1 MEAANDELAAVQ
13 KQLTSAQE
21 LLQNCSDRK
30 KAADEDYDEAVK
42 KNKLNGQQTLEAK
55 QQLDEKQTAL
65 DNANAKLTQAT
76 DVETSAE
83 KEAAAKDTTLQQK
96 QQALQTAKDA
106 ADSAAKTKES
116 VLQCFE
122 ANEQAKREFEQAK
135 EDAAVAEDACKKAQ
149 SEADTALQMWNEKQA
164 LAAQWKVN
172 LQALASCDW
181 ENGQEFDLSLEEA
194 DERFA
199 RLNELIRA
207 HMQAKKNQKAAEDTA
222 ETAQEWYSQLCVAV
236 TKAKQEYAVA
246 LADEAIAQ
254 EIYDSFLK
262 EQETSEEESSSSE
275 ESSEEETSPEESS
288 EEQTSPSISQESQA
302 QTQTQSQTPSS
313 SREESQIKDVVLG
326 IEDYSMLFGLGLA
339 GAGGMLLIWLAL
351 KFKRS

>member
-1 MEAANDELAAVQ
+1 MTAKVEALGTGFSETTGKIDTSSITVKDAIKGVRDVLYDLSMTSSDYAGTYQGILSSFNNTSGSAATAQEAFDMVYNSLKDAGVPLDEL
-13 KQLTSAQE
+13 
-21 LLQNCSDRK
+21 N
-30 KAADEDYDEAVK
+30 
-42 KNKLNGQQTLEAK
+42 
-55 QQLDEKQTAL
+55 
-65 DNANAKLTQAT
+65 
-76 DVETSAE
+76 
-83 KEAAAKDTTLQQK
+83 
-96 QQALQTAKDA
+96 
-106 ADSAAKTKES
+106 
-116 VLQCFE
+116 
-122 ANEQAKREFEQAK
+122 
-135 EDAAVAEDACKKAQ
+135 
-149 SEADTALQMWNEKQA
+149 QA
-164 LAAQWKVN
+164 LA
-172 LQALASCDW
+172 
-181 ENGQEFDLSLEEA
+181 
-194 DERFA
+194 ERFPSA
-199 RLNELIRA
+199 TVAVRNSVS
-207 HMQAKKNQKAAEDTA
+207 KNIVGAQETVSTATGKMKTDAEANLADVQKAAEDTA